1 MVHCRQCGSE
11 NPKDSKFCKECGIAM
26 VLEEGPRPEEAVK
39 EGRPTVEQTR
49 RDDFGQRLGRDL
61 DAMGKRMGREFSKI
75 GKDIEV
81 SFKRVGR
88 GREDWFEKRFGVF
101 GPFLSGFVGFAIFII
116 VVAIILRV
124 AQDSGNTPL
133 TNFSDFIGSNL
144 IVFFVIIILFSYVSY
159 LPKKYYQRLYRVQPI
174 INAATATIW
183 LWIAAW
189 ILHTLY
195 LDLGIQGL
203 STASS
208 IMLILIPVVV
218 ALIIAFGYVLQSW
231 TRPKPTT

>member
-26 VLEEGPRPEEAVK
+26 IIKDMPGPEEIVK
-39 EGRPTVEQTR
+39 EQQPTLERPP
-49 RDDFGQRLGRDL
+49 RDDFGRKLGRDL
-61 DAMGKRMGREFSKI
+61 DAVGKRLGREFSKI
-75 GKDIEV
+75 GKDIDG
-81 SFKRVGR
+81 SFKRAGR
-88 GREDWFEKRFGVF
+88 GRVDWFEKRFGVF
-101 GPFLSGFVGFAIFII
+101 GPFLSGFIGFVIFIL
-116 VVAIILRV
+116 VVTIILQV
-124 AQDSGNTPL
+124 AQESGNTPL

-144 IVFFVIIILFSYVSY
+144 IVFVIIIILFSYISY
-159 LPKKYYQRLYRVQPI
+159 LSKKYYQRLYKVQPI
-174 INAATATIW
+174 INAATAVIW

-208 IMLILIPVVV
+208 ILLVFIPIVVT
-218 ALIIAFGYVLQSW
+218 LIIAFGYVRQSW
-231 TRPKPTT
+231 TWPKPTP